1 MIDTFIH
8 EKKSTVSIFFYIKTV
23 IYLISSEIKFV
34 PFYFLIVY
42 NDFYDECA
50 ESSHSSV
57 IFDIVFSFSKF
68 PSISKFFHPGT
79 LFRAVFK
86 VSSKH

>member
-1 MIDTFIH
+1 MLDTFIQL
-8 EKKSTVSIFFYIKTV
+8 KNLQYLFFFNFKTV
-23 IYLISSEIKFV
+23 IYFISSDIKFV